1 MSGPSSQGVANA
13 ESGRF
18 SSRSQAVL
26 MLQVFALAV
35 MVIPSDTVIGAIGA
49 GGYPAGLVGMFI
61 FAILLTAAVLGL
73 HDPLGHRHPI
83 QIVLCLLWLTV
94 LASYVLMDR
103 GELTVAEA
111 ASADRLL
118 MQLAV
123 ITGVALVAAECLGSL
138 SDLRRVLRVLCWGG
152 AFCGAVAGLQY
163 WISLDLAALPA

>member
-1 MSGPSSQGVANA
+1 MATAIFEPAATRDLVRSN
-13 ESGRF
+13 

-35 MVIPSDTVIGAIGA
+35 MVIPSDTVIGDRR
-49 GGYPAGLVGMFI
+49 GGLPGGTCRHVHFRGPPHRSPAR
-61 FAILLTAAVLGL
+61 APR
-73 HDPLGHRHPI
+73 PLGHRHPI

-111 ASADRLL
+111 AGADRLL

-138 SDLRRVLRVLCWGG
+138 GDLRRVLRVLCWGG

-163 WISLDLAALPA
+163 WISLDLRVPA